1 MKKYIAPKCIAI
13 AFHAESV
20 MAASDTLQT
29 YDKVTSQDDYSDK
42 RGWDSESWSDSEE

>member
-1 MKKYIAPKCIAI
+1 MKKYIAPNCTAI

-42 RGWDSESWSDSEE
+42 RGWDSEIWSDCEE